1 MFIYYI
7 YFFFFTW
14 CNLYWLCTWRVI
26 LRRALLDL
34 SCSDSA
40 AISAETQITDLR
52 HGPFITGPRRHLQH
66 TDECGA
72 EKEMKS
78 KRKRIVMTNET
89 TRDWDDAPRGDTVL
103 PPPSYTKGKWGVRM
117 RLNAKLSADAA
128 STEGQPHLFCT
139 ATWRSEKKIRRLGG
153 GRAVGNVKVDFHL
166 VPFFAHTQ
174 LKQRTC
180 KQLSDRCSL
189 WMCWIWN
196 DGPQRR
202 LVSSTRRDFVSCI
215 GRSSLWVALTLIGI

>member
-40 AISAETQITDLR
+40 AISAETQVTDLR

-103 PPPSYTKGKWGVRM
+103 PPPSYTKGKWGVQM

-166 VPFFAHTQ
+166 VRFS
-174 LKQRTC
+174 RTRN
-180 KQLSDRCSL
+180 LSKGHASDCQTGAPYECVEYE
-189 WMCWIWN
+189 M
-196 DGPQRR
+196 
-202 LVSSTRRDFVSCI
+202 T
-215 GRSSLWVALTLIGI
+215 ALSAGWCLLQGGILSPV